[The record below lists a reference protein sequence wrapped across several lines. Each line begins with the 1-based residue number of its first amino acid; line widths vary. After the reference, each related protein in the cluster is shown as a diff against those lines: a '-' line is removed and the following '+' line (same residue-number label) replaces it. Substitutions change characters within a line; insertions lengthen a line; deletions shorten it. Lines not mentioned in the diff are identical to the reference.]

1 MDKNK
6 QKHLYG
12 WLRKQS
18 GHGRR
23 WIGLSIG
30 LGMGQG
36 ILMVMQA
43 WLLATLLHGFIIEG
57 TTPEQSIPLFIA
69 LLLVTLTKAALA
81 YGREVASFKA
91 GSAVRQAIRE
101 LVLTRLARLGPAYI
115 QRRPAGS
122 WASLLLEQIEEM
134 QEFFSRYLPQMAIA
148 VFIPLVILVAVFPVN
163 WAAGIILL
171 GTAPLIPLFMILVG
185 VGAADANRRNF
196 QSLAR
201 LSGHFLDRLKGL
213 RTLQLFMRTRAEG
226 EAIRDASEDF
236 RERTMEVLRLAFLST
251 AVLEFFAAIAVALVA
266 VYFGFSYIDHL
277 NFGNYGVKVTLF
289 TGLFVLF
296 LAPEFYAPLREL
308 GAHYHAKAQA
318 IGAAEQLLEFLEAEV
333 SEPASGSAPFQA
345 DGPIRVEARALEVLS
360 AEGKVLVG
368 PIDFTLEAGT
378 RTALVGISGAGKSS
392 LVNALL
398 GFAPYRGSLR
408 VNGQELAELD
418 MSQWRLQL
426 GWLSQNP
433 QLFHASLRDNLLLAR
448 PTASDAALEAALQAV
463 RSHGAHAQGTLSYT
477 TSPAHTLQTWLDLT
491 EQLLETGVDSI
502 AIKDMSGI
510 LTPMAAFELVSE
522 IKKRYDVTLHLHCH
536 ATTGMAEMA
545 LLKAI
550 EAGVDGVDTAISS
563 MSATYGHPA
572 TEALVATLAGT
583 EHDTGLDIH
592 KLESIAAYFRE
603 VRKKYHAF
611 EGQLKGTDSRIL
623 VAQVPGGMLTNLEGQ
638 LKQQNAADRLDEVL
652 AEIPRVRED
661 LGFIPLVTPT
671 SQIVG
676 TQAVL
681 NVLTGE
687 RYKTIAKETAGI
699 LKGEYGH
706 TPAPV
711 NAALQARVLE
721 GAEAITCRPADLLKP
736 ELAQLEADVRRQAQ
750 EKGITLA
757 VNAIDDVLTVALF
770 PQPGLKFLENRHN
783 PAAFE
788 PVPQAEAAQP
798 LAKAEKPAASGV
810 YTVEVEGKAFVVKV
824 SDGGDV
830 SQLTAAAPAPASAPA
845 AAAPAQDIDLQQL
858 GEQLNRLEQKVDRL
872 TALLLKQQQD

>member
-213 RTLQLFMRTRAEG
+213 RTLQLFMRTQAEG

-398 GFAPYRGSLR
+398 GFAPYRGSLC

-448 PTASDAALEAALQAV
+448 PTASDAELEAALVRAQAWEFAREKGFDYPV
-463 RSHGAHAQGTLSYT
+463 GDQAGGLSVGQAQRLALARTLLKSTQLMVLDEPTASLDRHSERAIMSTLEDAAKGQTLLMITHRLDQLSQMDNILVLERGQLVEQGHFAQLCQAQGPFARLLSQR
-477 TSPAHTLQTWLDLT
+477 SGDSLD
-491 EQLLETGVDSI
+491 D
-502 AIKDMSGI
+502 
-510 LTPMAAFELVSE
+510 
-522 IKKRYDVTLHLHCH
+522 
-536 ATTGMAEMA
+536 
-545 LLKAI
+545 
-550 EAGVDGVDTAISS
+550 
-563 MSATYGHPA
+563 
-572 TEALVATLAGT
+572 
-583 EHDTGLDIH
+583 
-592 KLESIAAYFRE
+592 
-603 VRKKYHAF
+603 
-611 EGQLKGTDSRIL
+611 
-623 VAQVPGGMLTNLEGQ
+623 
-638 LKQQNAADRLDEVL
+638 
-652 AEIPRVRED
+652 
-661 LGFIPLVTPT
+661 
-671 SQIVG
+671 
-676 TQAVL
+676 
-681 NVLTGE
+681 
-687 RYKTIAKETAGI
+687 
-699 LKGEYGH
+699 
-706 TPAPV
+706 
-711 NAALQARVLE
+711 
-721 GAEAITCRPADLLKP
+721 
-736 ELAQLEADVRRQAQ
+736 
-750 EKGITLA
+750 
-757 VNAIDDVLTVALF
+757 
-770 PQPGLKFLENRHN
+770 
-783 PAAFE
+783 
-788 PVPQAEAAQP
+788 
-798 LAKAEKPAASGV
+798 
-810 YTVEVEGKAFVVKV
+810 
-824 SDGGDV
+824 
-830 SQLTAAAPAPASAPA
+830 
-845 AAAPAQDIDLQQL
+845 
-858 GEQLNRLEQKVDRL
+858 
-872 TALLLKQQQD
+872 

>member
-91 GSAVRQAIRE
+91 GSAVRQTIRE

-122 WASLLLEQIEEM
+122 WASLLLEQIEDM

-213 RTLQLFMRTRAEG
+213 RTLQLFMRTQAEG

-448 PTASDAALEAALQAV
+448 PTASDAELEAALVRAQAWEFAKEKGFDYPV
-463 RSHGAHAQGTLSYT
+463 GDQAGGLSVGQAQRLALARTLLKSTQLMVLDEPTASLDRHSERAIMSTLEQAAVGQTLLMITHRLDQLSQMDNILVLERGQLVEQGQFAQLCQAQGPFARLLSQR
-477 TSPAHTLQTWLDLT
+477 SGDSLD
-491 EQLLETGVDSI
+491 D
-502 AIKDMSGI
+502 
-510 LTPMAAFELVSE
+510 
-522 IKKRYDVTLHLHCH
+522 
-536 ATTGMAEMA
+536 
-545 LLKAI
+545 
-550 EAGVDGVDTAISS
+550 
-563 MSATYGHPA
+563 
-572 TEALVATLAGT
+572 
-583 EHDTGLDIH
+583 
-592 KLESIAAYFRE
+592 
-603 VRKKYHAF
+603 
-611 EGQLKGTDSRIL
+611 
-623 VAQVPGGMLTNLEGQ
+623 
-638 LKQQNAADRLDEVL
+638 
-652 AEIPRVRED
+652 
-661 LGFIPLVTPT
+661 
-671 SQIVG
+671 
-676 TQAVL
+676 
-681 NVLTGE
+681 
-687 RYKTIAKETAGI
+687 
-699 LKGEYGH
+699 
-706 TPAPV
+706 
-711 NAALQARVLE
+711 
-721 GAEAITCRPADLLKP
+721 
-736 ELAQLEADVRRQAQ
+736 
-750 EKGITLA
+750 
-757 VNAIDDVLTVALF
+757 
-770 PQPGLKFLENRHN
+770 
-783 PAAFE
+783 
-788 PVPQAEAAQP
+788 
-798 LAKAEKPAASGV
+798 
-810 YTVEVEGKAFVVKV
+810 
-824 SDGGDV
+824 
-830 SQLTAAAPAPASAPA
+830 
-845 AAAPAQDIDLQQL
+845 
-858 GEQLNRLEQKVDRL
+858 
-872 TALLLKQQQD
+872 

>member
-57 TTPEQSIPLFIA
+57 TTPEQSIPLFIT

-122 WASLLLEQIEEM
+122 WASLLLEQIEDM

-213 RTLQLFMRTRAEG
+213 RTLQLFMRTQAEG

-398 GFAPYRGSLR
+398 GFAPYRGSLC

-448 PTASDAALEAALQAV
+448 PTASDAELEAALVRAQAWEFAKEKGFDYPV
-463 RSHGAHAQGTLSYT
+463 GDQAGGLSVGQAQRLALARTLLKSTQLMVLDEPTASLDRHSERAIMSTLEQAAVGQTLLMITHRLDQLSQMDNILVLERGQLVEQGHFAQLCQAQGPFARLLSQR
-477 TSPAHTLQTWLDLT
+477 SGDSLD
-491 EQLLETGVDSI
+491 D
-502 AIKDMSGI
+502 
-510 LTPMAAFELVSE
+510 
-522 IKKRYDVTLHLHCH
+522 
-536 ATTGMAEMA
+536 
-545 LLKAI
+545 
-550 EAGVDGVDTAISS
+550 
-563 MSATYGHPA
+563 
-572 TEALVATLAGT
+572 
-583 EHDTGLDIH
+583 
-592 KLESIAAYFRE
+592 
-603 VRKKYHAF
+603 
-611 EGQLKGTDSRIL
+611 
-623 VAQVPGGMLTNLEGQ
+623 
-638 LKQQNAADRLDEVL
+638 
-652 AEIPRVRED
+652 
-661 LGFIPLVTPT
+661 
-671 SQIVG
+671 
-676 TQAVL
+676 
-681 NVLTGE
+681 
-687 RYKTIAKETAGI
+687 
-699 LKGEYGH
+699 
-706 TPAPV
+706 
-711 NAALQARVLE
+711 
-721 GAEAITCRPADLLKP
+721 
-736 ELAQLEADVRRQAQ
+736 
-750 EKGITLA
+750 
-757 VNAIDDVLTVALF
+757 
-770 PQPGLKFLENRHN
+770 
-783 PAAFE
+783 
-788 PVPQAEAAQP
+788 
-798 LAKAEKPAASGV
+798 
-810 YTVEVEGKAFVVKV
+810 
-824 SDGGDV
+824 
-830 SQLTAAAPAPASAPA
+830 
-845 AAAPAQDIDLQQL
+845 
-858 GEQLNRLEQKVDRL
+858 
-872 TALLLKQQQD
+872 

>member
-122 WASLLLEQIEEM
+122 WASLLLEQIEDM

-213 RTLQLFMRTRAEG
+213 RTLQLFMRTQAEG

-368 PIDFTLEAGT
+368 PIYFTLEAGT

-448 PTASDAALEAALQAV
+448 PTASDAELEAALVRAQAWEFAKEKGFDYPV
-463 RSHGAHAQGTLSYT
+463 GDQAGGLSVGQAQRLALARTLLKSTQLIVLDEPTASLDRHSERAIMSTLEQAAVGQTLLMITHRLDQLSQMDNILVLERGQLVEQGHFAQLCQAQGPFARLLSQR
-477 TSPAHTLQTWLDLT
+477 SGDSLD
-491 EQLLETGVDSI
+491 D
-502 AIKDMSGI
+502 
-510 LTPMAAFELVSE
+510 
-522 IKKRYDVTLHLHCH
+522 
-536 ATTGMAEMA
+536 
-545 LLKAI
+545 
-550 EAGVDGVDTAISS
+550 
-563 MSATYGHPA
+563 
-572 TEALVATLAGT
+572 
-583 EHDTGLDIH
+583 
-592 KLESIAAYFRE
+592 
-603 VRKKYHAF
+603 
-611 EGQLKGTDSRIL
+611 
-623 VAQVPGGMLTNLEGQ
+623 
-638 LKQQNAADRLDEVL
+638 
-652 AEIPRVRED
+652 
-661 LGFIPLVTPT
+661 
-671 SQIVG
+671 
-676 TQAVL
+676 
-681 NVLTGE
+681 
-687 RYKTIAKETAGI
+687 
-699 LKGEYGH
+699 
-706 TPAPV
+706 
-711 NAALQARVLE
+711 
-721 GAEAITCRPADLLKP
+721 
-736 ELAQLEADVRRQAQ
+736 
-750 EKGITLA
+750 
-757 VNAIDDVLTVALF
+757 
-770 PQPGLKFLENRHN
+770 
-783 PAAFE
+783 
-788 PVPQAEAAQP
+788 
-798 LAKAEKPAASGV
+798 
-810 YTVEVEGKAFVVKV
+810 
-824 SDGGDV
+824 
-830 SQLTAAAPAPASAPA
+830 
-845 AAAPAQDIDLQQL
+845 
-858 GEQLNRLEQKVDRL
+858 
-872 TALLLKQQQD
+872 

>member
-69 LLLVTLTKAALA
+69 LLLVTLAKAALA
-81 YGREVASFKA
+81 YGREVASFRA

-213 RTLQLFMRTRAEG
+213 RTLQLFMRTQAEG

-277 NFGNYGVKVTLF
+277 NFGNYGAKVTLF

-345 DGPIRVEARALEVLS
+345 DGPIRVDARALEVLS

-408 VNGQELAELD
+408 VDGQELAELD

-448 PTASDAALEAALQAV
+448 PTASDAELEAALVRAQAWEFAREKGFDYPV
-463 RSHGAHAQGTLSYT
+463 GDQAGGLSVGQAQRLALARTLLKSTQLMVLDEPTASLDRHSERAIMSTLEDAAKGKTLLMITHRLDQLSQMDNILVLERGQLVEQGHFAQLCQAQGPFARLLSQR
-477 TSPAHTLQTWLDLT
+477 SGDSLD
-491 EQLLETGVDSI
+491 D
-502 AIKDMSGI
+502 
-510 LTPMAAFELVSE
+510 
-522 IKKRYDVTLHLHCH
+522 
-536 ATTGMAEMA
+536 
-545 LLKAI
+545 
-550 EAGVDGVDTAISS
+550 
-563 MSATYGHPA
+563 
-572 TEALVATLAGT
+572 
-583 EHDTGLDIH
+583 
-592 KLESIAAYFRE
+592 
-603 VRKKYHAF
+603 
-611 EGQLKGTDSRIL
+611 
-623 VAQVPGGMLTNLEGQ
+623 
-638 LKQQNAADRLDEVL
+638 
-652 AEIPRVRED
+652 
-661 LGFIPLVTPT
+661 
-671 SQIVG
+671 
-676 TQAVL
+676 
-681 NVLTGE
+681 
-687 RYKTIAKETAGI
+687 
-699 LKGEYGH
+699 
-706 TPAPV
+706 
-711 NAALQARVLE
+711 
-721 GAEAITCRPADLLKP
+721 
-736 ELAQLEADVRRQAQ
+736 
-750 EKGITLA
+750 
-757 VNAIDDVLTVALF
+757 
-770 PQPGLKFLENRHN
+770 
-783 PAAFE
+783 
-788 PVPQAEAAQP
+788 
-798 LAKAEKPAASGV
+798 
-810 YTVEVEGKAFVVKV
+810 
-824 SDGGDV
+824 
-830 SQLTAAAPAPASAPA
+830 
-845 AAAPAQDIDLQQL
+845 
-858 GEQLNRLEQKVDRL
+858 
-872 TALLLKQQQD
+872 

>member
-81 YGREVASFKA
+81 YGREVASFRA

-134 QEFFSRYLPQMAIA
+134 QEFFSRYLPQMVIA

-213 RTLQLFMRTRAEG
+213 RTLQLFMRTQAEG

-277 NFGNYGVKVTLF
+277 NFGNYGAKVTLF

-448 PTASDAALEAALQAV
+448 PTASDAELEAALVRAQAWEFAREKGFDYPV
-463 RSHGAHAQGTLSYT
+463 GDQAGSLSVGQAQRLALARTLLKSTQLMVLDEPTASLDRHSERAIMSTLEDAAKGKTLLMITHRLDQLSQMDNILVLERGQLVEQGHFAQLCQAQGPFARLLSQR
-477 TSPAHTLQTWLDLT
+477 SGDSLD
-491 EQLLETGVDSI
+491 D
-502 AIKDMSGI
+502 
-510 LTPMAAFELVSE
+510 
-522 IKKRYDVTLHLHCH
+522 
-536 ATTGMAEMA
+536 
-545 LLKAI
+545 
-550 EAGVDGVDTAISS
+550 
-563 MSATYGHPA
+563 
-572 TEALVATLAGT
+572 
-583 EHDTGLDIH
+583 
-592 KLESIAAYFRE
+592 
-603 VRKKYHAF
+603 
-611 EGQLKGTDSRIL
+611 
-623 VAQVPGGMLTNLEGQ
+623 
-638 LKQQNAADRLDEVL
+638 
-652 AEIPRVRED
+652 
-661 LGFIPLVTPT
+661 
-671 SQIVG
+671 
-676 TQAVL
+676 
-681 NVLTGE
+681 
-687 RYKTIAKETAGI
+687 
-699 LKGEYGH
+699 
-706 TPAPV
+706 
-711 NAALQARVLE
+711 
-721 GAEAITCRPADLLKP
+721 
-736 ELAQLEADVRRQAQ
+736 
-750 EKGITLA
+750 
-757 VNAIDDVLTVALF
+757 
-770 PQPGLKFLENRHN
+770 
-783 PAAFE
+783 
-788 PVPQAEAAQP
+788 
-798 LAKAEKPAASGV
+798 
-810 YTVEVEGKAFVVKV
+810 
-824 SDGGDV
+824 
-830 SQLTAAAPAPASAPA
+830 
-845 AAAPAQDIDLQQL
+845 
-858 GEQLNRLEQKVDRL
+858 
-872 TALLLKQQQD
+872 

>member
-1 MDKNK
+1 MDKNT

-18 GHGRR
+18 SHGRR

-30 LGMGQG
+30 FGLGQG
-36 ILMVMQA
+36 MLMVAQA

-57 TTPEQSIPLFIA
+57 TTPEQSIPLFIS
-69 LLLVTLTKAALA
+69 LLLVTAAKAGLA

-101 LVLTRLARLGPAYI
+101 LVLTRLGRLGPAYI

-122 WASLLLEQIEEM
+122 WASLLLEQIEDM
-134 QEFFSRYLPQMAIA
+134 QEFFSRYLPQMAVA

-213 RTLQLFMRTRAEG
+213 RTLQLFLRTQAEG

-333 SEPASGSAPFQA
+333 SEPASGHTSFQA
-345 DGPIRVEARALEVLS
+345 DGPIKVEAHALEVLS

-368 PIDFTLEAGT
+368 PLDFQLAPSS

-398 GFAPYRGSLR
+398 GFAPYRGELK

-433 QLFHASLRDNLLLAR
+433 QLFHASLRDNLLLAK
-448 PTASDAALEAALQAV
+448 PSASDAELEAALKRAQAWEFASEKGFDYQV
-463 RSHGAHAQGTLSYT
+463 GDQAGGLSVGQAQRLALART
-477 TSPAHTLQTWLDLT
+477 
-491 EQLLETGVDSI
+491 
-502 AIKDMSGI
+502 
-510 LTPMAAFELVSE
+510 
-522 IKKRYDVTLHLHCH
+522 
-536 ATTGMAEMA
+536 
-545 LLKAI
+545 LLKSTQLMVLDEPTASLDRHSERAI
-550 EAGVDGVDTAISS
+550 MSTLEQASAGQTLLMITHRLDQLSHMDNI
-563 MSATYGHPA
+563 
-572 TEALVATLAGT
+572 LV
-583 EHDTGLDIH
+583 
-592 KLESIAAYFRE
+592 LER
-603 VRKKYHAF
+603 
-611 EGQLKGTDSRIL
+611 GQLVEQGHFS
-623 VAQVPGGMLTNLEGQ
+623 Q
-638 LKQQNAADRLDEVL
+638 L
-652 AEIPRVRED
+652 
-661 LGFIPLVTPT
+661 
-671 SQIVG
+671 S
-676 TQAVL
+676 
-681 NVLTGE
+681 
-687 RYKTIAKETAGI
+687 
-699 LKGEYGH
+699 
-706 TPAPV
+706 
-711 NAALQARVLE
+711 QAR
-721 GAEAITCRPADLLKP
+721 GPFARLLSQRSGDS
-736 ELAQLEADVRRQAQ
+736 L
-750 EKGITLA
+750 
-757 VNAIDDVLTVALF
+757 DD
-770 PQPGLKFLENRHN
+770 
-783 PAAFE
+783 
-788 PVPQAEAAQP
+788 
-798 LAKAEKPAASGV
+798 
-810 YTVEVEGKAFVVKV
+810 
-824 SDGGDV
+824 
-830 SQLTAAAPAPASAPA
+830 
-845 AAAPAQDIDLQQL
+845 
-858 GEQLNRLEQKVDRL
+858 
-872 TALLLKQQQD
+872 

>member
-122 WASLLLEQIEEM
+122 WASLLLEQIEDM

-213 RTLQLFMRTRAEG
+213 RTLQLFMRTQAEG

-368 PIDFTLEAGT
+368 SIDFTLEAGT

-392 LVNALL
+392 LANALL
-398 GFAPYRGSLR
+398 GFAPYRGSLC

-448 PTASDAALEAALQAV
+448 PTASDAELEAALVRAQAWEFAKEKGFDYPV
-463 RSHGAHAQGTLSYT
+463 GDQAGGLSVGQAQRLALARTLLKSTQLMVLDEPTASLDRHSERAIMSTLEQAAVGQTLLMITHRLDQLSQMDNILVLERGQLVEQGHFAQLCQAQGPFARLLSQR
-477 TSPAHTLQTWLDLT
+477 SGDSLD
-491 EQLLETGVDSI
+491 D
-502 AIKDMSGI
+502 
-510 LTPMAAFELVSE
+510 
-522 IKKRYDVTLHLHCH
+522 
-536 ATTGMAEMA
+536 
-545 LLKAI
+545 
-550 EAGVDGVDTAISS
+550 
-563 MSATYGHPA
+563 
-572 TEALVATLAGT
+572 
-583 EHDTGLDIH
+583 
-592 KLESIAAYFRE
+592 
-603 VRKKYHAF
+603 
-611 EGQLKGTDSRIL
+611 
-623 VAQVPGGMLTNLEGQ
+623 
-638 LKQQNAADRLDEVL
+638 
-652 AEIPRVRED
+652 
-661 LGFIPLVTPT
+661 
-671 SQIVG
+671 
-676 TQAVL
+676 
-681 NVLTGE
+681 
-687 RYKTIAKETAGI
+687 
-699 LKGEYGH
+699 
-706 TPAPV
+706 
-711 NAALQARVLE
+711 
-721 GAEAITCRPADLLKP
+721 
-736 ELAQLEADVRRQAQ
+736 
-750 EKGITLA
+750 
-757 VNAIDDVLTVALF
+757 
-770 PQPGLKFLENRHN
+770 
-783 PAAFE
+783 
-788 PVPQAEAAQP
+788 
-798 LAKAEKPAASGV
+798 
-810 YTVEVEGKAFVVKV
+810 
-824 SDGGDV
+824 
-830 SQLTAAAPAPASAPA
+830 
-845 AAAPAQDIDLQQL
+845 
-858 GEQLNRLEQKVDRL
+858 
-872 TALLLKQQQD
+872 

>member
-36 ILMVMQA
+36 ILMVIQA

-122 WASLLLEQIEEM
+122 WASLLLEQIEDM

-213 RTLQLFMRTRAEG
+213 RTLQLFMRTQAEG

-345 DGPIRVEARALEVLS
+345 DGPIRVEAHALEVLS

-398 GFAPYRGSLR
+398 GFAPYRGSLC

-448 PTASDAALEAALQAV
+448 PTASDAELEAALVRAQAWEFV
-463 RSHGAHAQGTLSYT
+463 KEKGFDYPVGDQAGGLSVGQAQRLALARTLLKSTQLMVLDEPTASLDRHSERAIMSTLEQAAVGQTLLMITHRLDQLSQMDNILVLERGQLVEQGHFAQLCQAQGSFARLLSQR
-477 TSPAHTLQTWLDLT
+477 SGNSLD
-491 EQLLETGVDSI
+491 D
-502 AIKDMSGI
+502 
-510 LTPMAAFELVSE
+510 
-522 IKKRYDVTLHLHCH
+522 
-536 ATTGMAEMA
+536 
-545 LLKAI
+545 
-550 EAGVDGVDTAISS
+550 
-563 MSATYGHPA
+563 
-572 TEALVATLAGT
+572 
-583 EHDTGLDIH
+583 
-592 KLESIAAYFRE
+592 
-603 VRKKYHAF
+603 
-611 EGQLKGTDSRIL
+611 
-623 VAQVPGGMLTNLEGQ
+623 
-638 LKQQNAADRLDEVL
+638 
-652 AEIPRVRED
+652 
-661 LGFIPLVTPT
+661 
-671 SQIVG
+671 
-676 TQAVL
+676 
-681 NVLTGE
+681 
-687 RYKTIAKETAGI
+687 
-699 LKGEYGH
+699 
-706 TPAPV
+706 
-711 NAALQARVLE
+711 
-721 GAEAITCRPADLLKP
+721 
-736 ELAQLEADVRRQAQ
+736 
-750 EKGITLA
+750 
-757 VNAIDDVLTVALF
+757 
-770 PQPGLKFLENRHN
+770 
-783 PAAFE
+783 
-788 PVPQAEAAQP
+788 
-798 LAKAEKPAASGV
+798 
-810 YTVEVEGKAFVVKV
+810 
-824 SDGGDV
+824 
-830 SQLTAAAPAPASAPA
+830 
-845 AAAPAQDIDLQQL
+845 
-858 GEQLNRLEQKVDRL
+858 
-872 TALLLKQQQD
+872 

>member
-122 WASLLLEQIEEM
+122 WASLLLEQIEDM

-213 RTLQLFMRTRAEG
+213 RTLQLFMRTQAEG

-277 NFGNYGVKVTLF
+277 NFGNYGAKVTLF

-398 GFAPYRGSLR
+398 GFAPYRGSLC

-448 PTASDAALEAALQAV
+448 PTASDAELEAALVRAQAWEFAKEKGFDYPV
-463 RSHGAHAQGTLSYT
+463 GDQAGGLSVGQAQRLALARTLLKSTQLIVLDEPTASLDRHSERAIMSTLEDAAKGKTLLMITHRLDQLSQMDNILVLERGQLVEQGHFAQLCQAQGPFARLLSQR
-477 TSPAHTLQTWLDLT
+477 SGDSLD
-491 EQLLETGVDSI
+491 D
-502 AIKDMSGI
+502 
-510 LTPMAAFELVSE
+510 
-522 IKKRYDVTLHLHCH
+522 
-536 ATTGMAEMA
+536 
-545 LLKAI
+545 
-550 EAGVDGVDTAISS
+550 
-563 MSATYGHPA
+563 
-572 TEALVATLAGT
+572 
-583 EHDTGLDIH
+583 
-592 KLESIAAYFRE
+592 
-603 VRKKYHAF
+603 
-611 EGQLKGTDSRIL
+611 
-623 VAQVPGGMLTNLEGQ
+623 
-638 LKQQNAADRLDEVL
+638 
-652 AEIPRVRED
+652 
-661 LGFIPLVTPT
+661 
-671 SQIVG
+671 
-676 TQAVL
+676 
-681 NVLTGE
+681 
-687 RYKTIAKETAGI
+687 
-699 LKGEYGH
+699 
-706 TPAPV
+706 
-711 NAALQARVLE
+711 
-721 GAEAITCRPADLLKP
+721 
-736 ELAQLEADVRRQAQ
+736 
-750 EKGITLA
+750 
-757 VNAIDDVLTVALF
+757 
-770 PQPGLKFLENRHN
+770 
-783 PAAFE
+783 
-788 PVPQAEAAQP
+788 
-798 LAKAEKPAASGV
+798 
-810 YTVEVEGKAFVVKV
+810 
-824 SDGGDV
+824 
-830 SQLTAAAPAPASAPA
+830 
-845 AAAPAQDIDLQQL
+845 
-858 GEQLNRLEQKVDRL
+858 
-872 TALLLKQQQD
+872 

>member
-43 WLLATLLHGFIIEG
+43 WLLATLLHGFIIED

-81 YGREVASFKA
+81 YGREVASFRA

-213 RTLQLFMRTRAEG
+213 RTLQLFMRTQAEG

-345 DGPIRVEARALEVLS
+345 DGPIRVEAHALEVLS

-448 PTASDAALEAALQAV
+448 PTASDAELEAALVRAQAWEFAREKGFDYPV
-463 RSHGAHAQGTLSYT
+463 GDQAGGLSVGQAQRLALARTLLKSTQLIVLDEPTASLDRHSERAIMSTLEDAAKGQTLLMITHRLDQLSQMDNILVLERGQLVEQGHFAQLCQAQGPFARLLSQR
-477 TSPAHTLQTWLDLT
+477 SGDSLD
-491 EQLLETGVDSI
+491 D
-502 AIKDMSGI
+502 
-510 LTPMAAFELVSE
+510 
-522 IKKRYDVTLHLHCH
+522 
-536 ATTGMAEMA
+536 
-545 LLKAI
+545 
-550 EAGVDGVDTAISS
+550 
-563 MSATYGHPA
+563 
-572 TEALVATLAGT
+572 
-583 EHDTGLDIH
+583 
-592 KLESIAAYFRE
+592 
-603 VRKKYHAF
+603 
-611 EGQLKGTDSRIL
+611 
-623 VAQVPGGMLTNLEGQ
+623 
-638 LKQQNAADRLDEVL
+638 
-652 AEIPRVRED
+652 
-661 LGFIPLVTPT
+661 
-671 SQIVG
+671 
-676 TQAVL
+676 
-681 NVLTGE
+681 
-687 RYKTIAKETAGI
+687 
-699 LKGEYGH
+699 
-706 TPAPV
+706 
-711 NAALQARVLE
+711 
-721 GAEAITCRPADLLKP
+721 
-736 ELAQLEADVRRQAQ
+736 
-750 EKGITLA
+750 
-757 VNAIDDVLTVALF
+757 
-770 PQPGLKFLENRHN
+770 
-783 PAAFE
+783 
-788 PVPQAEAAQP
+788 
-798 LAKAEKPAASGV
+798 
-810 YTVEVEGKAFVVKV
+810 
-824 SDGGDV
+824 
-830 SQLTAAAPAPASAPA
+830 
-845 AAAPAQDIDLQQL
+845 
-858 GEQLNRLEQKVDRL
+858 
-872 TALLLKQQQD
+872 

>member
-57 TTPEQSIPLFIA
+57 TTPEQSIPLFIT

-122 WASLLLEQIEEM
+122 WASLLLEQIEDM

-213 RTLQLFMRTRAEG
+213 RTLQFFMRTQAEG

-345 DGPIRVEARALEVLS
+345 DGPIRMEARALEVLS

-418 MSQWRLQL
+418 MSQWWLQL

-448 PTASDAALEAALQAV
+448 PTASDAELEAALVRAQAWEFAKEKGFDYPV
-463 RSHGAHAQGTLSYT
+463 GDQAGGLSVGQAQRLALARTLLKSTQLMVLDEPTASLDRHSERAIMSTLEQAAVGQTLLMITHRLDQLSQMDNILVLERGQLVEQGQFAQLCQAQGPFARLLSQR
-477 TSPAHTLQTWLDLT
+477 SGDSLD
-491 EQLLETGVDSI
+491 D
-502 AIKDMSGI
+502 
-510 LTPMAAFELVSE
+510 
-522 IKKRYDVTLHLHCH
+522 
-536 ATTGMAEMA
+536 
-545 LLKAI
+545 
-550 EAGVDGVDTAISS
+550 
-563 MSATYGHPA
+563 
-572 TEALVATLAGT
+572 
-583 EHDTGLDIH
+583 
-592 KLESIAAYFRE
+592 
-603 VRKKYHAF
+603 
-611 EGQLKGTDSRIL
+611 
-623 VAQVPGGMLTNLEGQ
+623 
-638 LKQQNAADRLDEVL
+638 
-652 AEIPRVRED
+652 
-661 LGFIPLVTPT
+661 
-671 SQIVG
+671 
-676 TQAVL
+676 
-681 NVLTGE
+681 
-687 RYKTIAKETAGI
+687 
-699 LKGEYGH
+699 
-706 TPAPV
+706 
-711 NAALQARVLE
+711 
-721 GAEAITCRPADLLKP
+721 
-736 ELAQLEADVRRQAQ
+736 
-750 EKGITLA
+750 
-757 VNAIDDVLTVALF
+757 
-770 PQPGLKFLENRHN
+770 
-783 PAAFE
+783 
-788 PVPQAEAAQP
+788 
-798 LAKAEKPAASGV
+798 
-810 YTVEVEGKAFVVKV
+810 
-824 SDGGDV
+824 
-830 SQLTAAAPAPASAPA
+830 
-845 AAAPAQDIDLQQL
+845 
-858 GEQLNRLEQKVDRL
+858 
-872 TALLLKQQQD
+872 

>member
-122 WASLLLEQIEEM
+122 WASLLLEQIEDM

-213 RTLQLFMRTRAEG
+213 RTLQLFMRTQAEG

-448 PTASDAALEAALQAV
+448 PTASDAELEAALVRAQAWEFAREKGFDYPV
-463 RSHGAHAQGTLSYT
+463 GDQAGGLSVGQAQRLALARTLLKSTQLMVLDEPTASLDRHSERAIMSTLEQAAVGQTLLMITHRLVQLSQMDNILVLERGQLVEQGQFAQLCQAQGPFARLLSQR
-477 TSPAHTLQTWLDLT
+477 SGDSLD
-491 EQLLETGVDSI
+491 D
-502 AIKDMSGI
+502 
-510 LTPMAAFELVSE
+510 
-522 IKKRYDVTLHLHCH
+522 
-536 ATTGMAEMA
+536 
-545 LLKAI
+545 
-550 EAGVDGVDTAISS
+550 
-563 MSATYGHPA
+563 
-572 TEALVATLAGT
+572 
-583 EHDTGLDIH
+583 
-592 KLESIAAYFRE
+592 
-603 VRKKYHAF
+603 
-611 EGQLKGTDSRIL
+611 
-623 VAQVPGGMLTNLEGQ
+623 
-638 LKQQNAADRLDEVL
+638 
-652 AEIPRVRED
+652 
-661 LGFIPLVTPT
+661 
-671 SQIVG
+671 
-676 TQAVL
+676 
-681 NVLTGE
+681 
-687 RYKTIAKETAGI
+687 
-699 LKGEYGH
+699 
-706 TPAPV
+706 
-711 NAALQARVLE
+711 
-721 GAEAITCRPADLLKP
+721 
-736 ELAQLEADVRRQAQ
+736 
-750 EKGITLA
+750 
-757 VNAIDDVLTVALF
+757 
-770 PQPGLKFLENRHN
+770 
-783 PAAFE
+783 
-788 PVPQAEAAQP
+788 
-798 LAKAEKPAASGV
+798 
-810 YTVEVEGKAFVVKV
+810 
-824 SDGGDV
+824 
-830 SQLTAAAPAPASAPA
+830 
-845 AAAPAQDIDLQQL
+845 
-858 GEQLNRLEQKVDRL
+858 
-872 TALLLKQQQD
+872 

>member
-213 RTLQLFMRTRAEG
+213 RTLQLFMRTQAEG

-277 NFGNYGVKVTLF
+277 NFGNYGAKVTLF

-398 GFAPYRGSLR
+398 GFAPYRGSLC

-448 PTASDAALEAALQAV
+448 PTASDAELEAALVRAQAWEFAKEKGFDYPV
-463 RSHGAHAQGTLSYT
+463 GDQAGGLSVGQAQRLALARTLLKSTQLMVLDEPTASLDRHSERAIMSTLEQASAGQTLLMITHRLDQLSQMDNILVLERGQLVEQGHFAQLCQAQGPFARLLSQR
-477 TSPAHTLQTWLDLT
+477 SGDSLD
-491 EQLLETGVDSI
+491 D
-502 AIKDMSGI
+502 
-510 LTPMAAFELVSE
+510 
-522 IKKRYDVTLHLHCH
+522 
-536 ATTGMAEMA
+536 
-545 LLKAI
+545 
-550 EAGVDGVDTAISS
+550 
-563 MSATYGHPA
+563 
-572 TEALVATLAGT
+572 
-583 EHDTGLDIH
+583 
-592 KLESIAAYFRE
+592 
-603 VRKKYHAF
+603 
-611 EGQLKGTDSRIL
+611 
-623 VAQVPGGMLTNLEGQ
+623 
-638 LKQQNAADRLDEVL
+638 
-652 AEIPRVRED
+652 
-661 LGFIPLVTPT
+661 
-671 SQIVG
+671 
-676 TQAVL
+676 
-681 NVLTGE
+681 
-687 RYKTIAKETAGI
+687 
-699 LKGEYGH
+699 
-706 TPAPV
+706 
-711 NAALQARVLE
+711 
-721 GAEAITCRPADLLKP
+721 
-736 ELAQLEADVRRQAQ
+736 
-750 EKGITLA
+750 
-757 VNAIDDVLTVALF
+757 
-770 PQPGLKFLENRHN
+770 
-783 PAAFE
+783 
-788 PVPQAEAAQP
+788 
-798 LAKAEKPAASGV
+798 
-810 YTVEVEGKAFVVKV
+810 
-824 SDGGDV
+824 
-830 SQLTAAAPAPASAPA
+830 
-845 AAAPAQDIDLQQL
+845 
-858 GEQLNRLEQKVDRL
+858 
-872 TALLLKQQQD
+872 

>member
-81 YGREVASFKA
+81 YGREVASFRA

-122 WASLLLEQIEEM
+122 WASLLLEQIEDM

-213 RTLQLFMRTRAEG
+213 RTLQLFMRTQAEG

-277 NFGNYGVKVTLF
+277 NFGNYGAKVTLF

-448 PTASDAALEAALQAV
+448 PTASDAELEAALVRAQAWEFAREKGFDYPV
-463 RSHGAHAQGTLSYT
+463 GDQAGGLSVGQAQRLALARTLLKSTQLMVLDEPTASLDRHSERAIMSTLEQAAVGQTLLMITHRLDQLSQMDNILVLERGQLVEQGHFAQLCQAQGPFARLLSQR
-477 TSPAHTLQTWLDLT
+477 SGDSLD
-491 EQLLETGVDSI
+491 D
-502 AIKDMSGI
+502 
-510 LTPMAAFELVSE
+510 
-522 IKKRYDVTLHLHCH
+522 
-536 ATTGMAEMA
+536 
-545 LLKAI
+545 
-550 EAGVDGVDTAISS
+550 
-563 MSATYGHPA
+563 
-572 TEALVATLAGT
+572 
-583 EHDTGLDIH
+583 
-592 KLESIAAYFRE
+592 
-603 VRKKYHAF
+603 
-611 EGQLKGTDSRIL
+611 
-623 VAQVPGGMLTNLEGQ
+623 
-638 LKQQNAADRLDEVL
+638 
-652 AEIPRVRED
+652 
-661 LGFIPLVTPT
+661 
-671 SQIVG
+671 
-676 TQAVL
+676 
-681 NVLTGE
+681 
-687 RYKTIAKETAGI
+687 
-699 LKGEYGH
+699 
-706 TPAPV
+706 
-711 NAALQARVLE
+711 
-721 GAEAITCRPADLLKP
+721 
-736 ELAQLEADVRRQAQ
+736 
-750 EKGITLA
+750 
-757 VNAIDDVLTVALF
+757 
-770 PQPGLKFLENRHN
+770 
-783 PAAFE
+783 
-788 PVPQAEAAQP
+788 
-798 LAKAEKPAASGV
+798 
-810 YTVEVEGKAFVVKV
+810 
-824 SDGGDV
+824 
-830 SQLTAAAPAPASAPA
+830 
-845 AAAPAQDIDLQQL
+845 
-858 GEQLNRLEQKVDRL
+858 
-872 TALLLKQQQD
+872 

>member
-57 TTPEQSIPLFIA
+57 TTPEQSIPLFIT

-122 WASLLLEQIEEM
+122 WASLLLEQIEDM

-213 RTLQLFMRTRAEG
+213 RTLQLFMRTQAEG

-345 DGPIRVEARALEVLS
+345 DGPIRMEARALEVLS

-418 MSQWRLQL
+418 MSQWWLQL

-448 PTASDAALEAALQAV
+448 PTASDAELEAALVRAQAWEFAKEKGFDYPV
-463 RSHGAHAQGTLSYT
+463 GDQAGGLSVGQAQRLALARTLLKSTQLMVLDEPTASLDRHSERAIMSTLEQAAVGQTLLMITHRLDQLSQMDNILVLERGQLVEQGQFAQLCQAQGPFARLLSQR
-477 TSPAHTLQTWLDLT
+477 SGDSLD
-491 EQLLETGVDSI
+491 D
-502 AIKDMSGI
+502 
-510 LTPMAAFELVSE
+510 
-522 IKKRYDVTLHLHCH
+522 
-536 ATTGMAEMA
+536 
-545 LLKAI
+545 
-550 EAGVDGVDTAISS
+550 
-563 MSATYGHPA
+563 
-572 TEALVATLAGT
+572 
-583 EHDTGLDIH
+583 
-592 KLESIAAYFRE
+592 
-603 VRKKYHAF
+603 
-611 EGQLKGTDSRIL
+611 
-623 VAQVPGGMLTNLEGQ
+623 
-638 LKQQNAADRLDEVL
+638 
-652 AEIPRVRED
+652 
-661 LGFIPLVTPT
+661 
-671 SQIVG
+671 
-676 TQAVL
+676 
-681 NVLTGE
+681 
-687 RYKTIAKETAGI
+687 
-699 LKGEYGH
+699 
-706 TPAPV
+706 
-711 NAALQARVLE
+711 
-721 GAEAITCRPADLLKP
+721 
-736 ELAQLEADVRRQAQ
+736 
-750 EKGITLA
+750 
-757 VNAIDDVLTVALF
+757 
-770 PQPGLKFLENRHN
+770 
-783 PAAFE
+783 
-788 PVPQAEAAQP
+788 
-798 LAKAEKPAASGV
+798 
-810 YTVEVEGKAFVVKV
+810 
-824 SDGGDV
+824 
-830 SQLTAAAPAPASAPA
+830 
-845 AAAPAQDIDLQQL
+845 
-858 GEQLNRLEQKVDRL
+858 
-872 TALLLKQQQD
+872 

>member
-122 WASLLLEQIEEM
+122 WASLLLEQIEDM

-163 WAAGIILL
+163 WAASIILL

-213 RTLQLFMRTRAEG
+213 RTLQLFMRTQAEG

-398 GFAPYRGSLR
+398 GFAPYRGSLC

-448 PTASDAALEAALQAV
+448 PTASDAELEAALVRAQAWEFAKEKGFDYPV
-463 RSHGAHAQGTLSYT
+463 GDQAGGLSVGQAQRLALARTLLKSTQLMVLDEPTASLDRHSERAIMSTLEQAAVGQTLLMITHRLDQLSQMDNILVLERGQLVEQGHFAQLCQAQGPFARLLSQR
-477 TSPAHTLQTWLDLT
+477 SGDSLD
-491 EQLLETGVDSI
+491 D
-502 AIKDMSGI
+502 
-510 LTPMAAFELVSE
+510 
-522 IKKRYDVTLHLHCH
+522 
-536 ATTGMAEMA
+536 
-545 LLKAI
+545 
-550 EAGVDGVDTAISS
+550 
-563 MSATYGHPA
+563 
-572 TEALVATLAGT
+572 
-583 EHDTGLDIH
+583 
-592 KLESIAAYFRE
+592 
-603 VRKKYHAF
+603 
-611 EGQLKGTDSRIL
+611 
-623 VAQVPGGMLTNLEGQ
+623 
-638 LKQQNAADRLDEVL
+638 
-652 AEIPRVRED
+652 
-661 LGFIPLVTPT
+661 
-671 SQIVG
+671 
-676 TQAVL
+676 
-681 NVLTGE
+681 
-687 RYKTIAKETAGI
+687 
-699 LKGEYGH
+699 
-706 TPAPV
+706 
-711 NAALQARVLE
+711 
-721 GAEAITCRPADLLKP
+721 
-736 ELAQLEADVRRQAQ
+736 
-750 EKGITLA
+750 
-757 VNAIDDVLTVALF
+757 
-770 PQPGLKFLENRHN
+770 
-783 PAAFE
+783 
-788 PVPQAEAAQP
+788 
-798 LAKAEKPAASGV
+798 
-810 YTVEVEGKAFVVKV
+810 
-824 SDGGDV
+824 
-830 SQLTAAAPAPASAPA
+830 
-845 AAAPAQDIDLQQL
+845 
-858 GEQLNRLEQKVDRL
+858 
-872 TALLLKQQQD
+872 

>member
-18 GHGRR
+18 GHSRR

-122 WASLLLEQIEEM
+122 WASLLLEQIEDM

-213 RTLQLFMRTRAEG
+213 RTLQLFMRTQAEG

-333 SEPASGSAPFQA
+333 SEPASGSAPFHA

-448 PTASDAALEAALQAV
+448 PTASDAELEAALVRAQAWEFAKEKGFDYPV
-463 RSHGAHAQGTLSYT
+463 GDQAGGLSVGQAQRLALARTLLKSTQLMVLDEPTASLDRHSERAIMSTLEQAAVGQTLLMITHRLDQLSQMDNILVLERGQLVEQGHFAQLCQAQGPFARLLSQR
-477 TSPAHTLQTWLDLT
+477 SGDSLD
-491 EQLLETGVDSI
+491 D
-502 AIKDMSGI
+502 
-510 LTPMAAFELVSE
+510 
-522 IKKRYDVTLHLHCH
+522 
-536 ATTGMAEMA
+536 
-545 LLKAI
+545 
-550 EAGVDGVDTAISS
+550 
-563 MSATYGHPA
+563 
-572 TEALVATLAGT
+572 
-583 EHDTGLDIH
+583 
-592 KLESIAAYFRE
+592 
-603 VRKKYHAF
+603 
-611 EGQLKGTDSRIL
+611 
-623 VAQVPGGMLTNLEGQ
+623 
-638 LKQQNAADRLDEVL
+638 
-652 AEIPRVRED
+652 
-661 LGFIPLVTPT
+661 
-671 SQIVG
+671 
-676 TQAVL
+676 
-681 NVLTGE
+681 
-687 RYKTIAKETAGI
+687 
-699 LKGEYGH
+699 
-706 TPAPV
+706 
-711 NAALQARVLE
+711 
-721 GAEAITCRPADLLKP
+721 
-736 ELAQLEADVRRQAQ
+736 
-750 EKGITLA
+750 
-757 VNAIDDVLTVALF
+757 
-770 PQPGLKFLENRHN
+770 
-783 PAAFE
+783 
-788 PVPQAEAAQP
+788 
-798 LAKAEKPAASGV
+798 
-810 YTVEVEGKAFVVKV
+810 
-824 SDGGDV
+824 
-830 SQLTAAAPAPASAPA
+830 
-845 AAAPAQDIDLQQL
+845 
-858 GEQLNRLEQKVDRL
+858 
-872 TALLLKQQQD
+872 

>member
-1 MDKNK
+1 MDKNT

-18 GHGRR
+18 SHGRR

-30 LGMGQG
+30 FGLGQG
-36 ILMVMQA
+36 VLMVVQA

-57 TTPEQSIPLFIA
+57 TTPAQSIPLFVA
-69 LLLVTLTKAALA
+69 LVLVTALKAGLA

-122 WASLLLEQIEEM
+122 WASLLLEQIEDM
-134 QEFFSRYLPQMAIA
+134 QEFFSRYLPQMAVA
-148 VFIPLVILVAVFPVN
+148 VFIPVVILVSVFPVN

-213 RTLQLFMRTRAEG
+213 RTLQLFLRTQAEG

-333 SEPASGSAPFQA
+333 SEPAAGSAPFHA
-345 DGPIRVEARALEVLS
+345 EGPIRVEARGLEVLS

-368 PIDFTLEAGT
+368 PLDFQIEPGS

-398 GFAPYRGSLR
+398 GFAPYRGELK
-408 VNGQELAELD
+408 VNGQELASLD

-433 QLFHASLRDNLLLAR
+433 QLFHASLRDNLLLAKPSASDAELEEALQR
-448 PTASDAALEAALQAV
+448 AQAWEFAREKGLDYQIGDQAGGLSVGQAQRLALARTLLKSTQLMVLDEPTASLDRHSERAIMSTLEQATV
-463 RSHGAHAQGTLSYT
+463 GQTLLMIT
-477 TSPAHTLQTWLDLT
+477 HRLDQLT
-491 EQLLETGVDSI
+491 KMDN
-502 AIKDMSGI
+502 
-510 LTPMAAFELVSE
+510 
-522 IKKRYDVTLHLHCH
+522 
-536 ATTGMAEMA
+536 
-545 LLKAI
+545 
-550 EAGVDGVDTAISS
+550 
-563 MSATYGHPA
+563 
-572 TEALVATLAGT
+572 
-583 EHDTGLDIH
+583 
-592 KLESIAAYFRE
+592 
-603 VRKKYHAF
+603 
-611 EGQLKGTDSRIL
+611 IL
-623 VAQVPGGMLTNLEGQ
+623 VLERGRLVEQGSFQQ
-638 LKQQNAADRLDEVL
+638 L
-652 AEIPRVRED
+652 
-661 LGFIPLVTPT
+661 
-671 SQIVG
+671 
-676 TQAVL
+676 
-681 NVLTGE
+681 
-687 RYKTIAKETAGI
+687 
-699 LKGEYGH
+699 H
-706 TPAPV
+706 
-711 NAALQARVLE
+711 QAR
-721 GAEAITCRPADLLKP
+721 GPFARLLSQRSGDS
-736 ELAQLEADVRRQAQ
+736 L
-750 EKGITLA
+750 
-757 VNAIDDVLTVALF
+757 DD
-770 PQPGLKFLENRHN
+770 
-783 PAAFE
+783 
-788 PVPQAEAAQP
+788 
-798 LAKAEKPAASGV
+798 
-810 YTVEVEGKAFVVKV
+810 
-824 SDGGDV
+824 
-830 SQLTAAAPAPASAPA
+830 
-845 AAAPAQDIDLQQL
+845 
-858 GEQLNRLEQKVDRL
+858 
-872 TALLLKQQQD
+872 

>member
-81 YGREVASFKA
+81 YGREVASFRA

-213 RTLQLFMRTRAEG
+213 RTLQLFMRTQAEG

-277 NFGNYGVKVTLF
+277 NFGNYGAKVTLF

-360 AEGKVLVG
+360 AEGKVLIG

-448 PTASDAALEAALQAV
+448 PTASDAELEAALVRAQAWEFAREKGFDYPV
-463 RSHGAHAQGTLSYT
+463 GDQAGGLSVGQAQRLALARTLLKSTQLMVLDEPTASLDRHSERAIMSTLEDAAKGKTLLMITHRLDQLSQMDNILVLERGQLVEQGHFAQLCQAQGPFARLLSQR
-477 TSPAHTLQTWLDLT
+477 SGDSLD
-491 EQLLETGVDSI
+491 D
-502 AIKDMSGI
+502 
-510 LTPMAAFELVSE
+510 
-522 IKKRYDVTLHLHCH
+522 
-536 ATTGMAEMA
+536 
-545 LLKAI
+545 
-550 EAGVDGVDTAISS
+550 
-563 MSATYGHPA
+563 
-572 TEALVATLAGT
+572 
-583 EHDTGLDIH
+583 
-592 KLESIAAYFRE
+592 
-603 VRKKYHAF
+603 
-611 EGQLKGTDSRIL
+611 
-623 VAQVPGGMLTNLEGQ
+623 
-638 LKQQNAADRLDEVL
+638 
-652 AEIPRVRED
+652 
-661 LGFIPLVTPT
+661 
-671 SQIVG
+671 
-676 TQAVL
+676 
-681 NVLTGE
+681 
-687 RYKTIAKETAGI
+687 
-699 LKGEYGH
+699 
-706 TPAPV
+706 
-711 NAALQARVLE
+711 
-721 GAEAITCRPADLLKP
+721 
-736 ELAQLEADVRRQAQ
+736 
-750 EKGITLA
+750 
-757 VNAIDDVLTVALF
+757 
-770 PQPGLKFLENRHN
+770 
-783 PAAFE
+783 
-788 PVPQAEAAQP
+788 
-798 LAKAEKPAASGV
+798 
-810 YTVEVEGKAFVVKV
+810 
-824 SDGGDV
+824 
-830 SQLTAAAPAPASAPA
+830 
-845 AAAPAQDIDLQQL
+845 
-858 GEQLNRLEQKVDRL
+858 
-872 TALLLKQQQD
+872 

>member
-81 YGREVASFKA
+81 YGREVASFRA

-213 RTLQLFMRTRAEG
+213 RTLQLFMRTQAEG

-277 NFGNYGVKVTLF
+277 NFGNYGAKVMLF

-333 SEPASGSAPFQA
+333 SEPASGTAPFQA

-448 PTASDAALEAALQAV
+448 PTASDAELEAALVRAQAWEFAREKGFDYPV
-463 RSHGAHAQGTLSYT
+463 GDQAGGLSVGQAQRLALARTLLKSTQLMVLDEPTASLDRHSERAIMSTLEDAAKGQTLLMITHRLDQLSQMDNILVLERGQLVEQGHFAQLCQAQGPFARLLSQR
-477 TSPAHTLQTWLDLT
+477 SGDSLD
-491 EQLLETGVDSI
+491 D
-502 AIKDMSGI
+502 
-510 LTPMAAFELVSE
+510 
-522 IKKRYDVTLHLHCH
+522 
-536 ATTGMAEMA
+536 
-545 LLKAI
+545 
-550 EAGVDGVDTAISS
+550 
-563 MSATYGHPA
+563 
-572 TEALVATLAGT
+572 
-583 EHDTGLDIH
+583 
-592 KLESIAAYFRE
+592 
-603 VRKKYHAF
+603 
-611 EGQLKGTDSRIL
+611 
-623 VAQVPGGMLTNLEGQ
+623 
-638 LKQQNAADRLDEVL
+638 
-652 AEIPRVRED
+652 
-661 LGFIPLVTPT
+661 
-671 SQIVG
+671 
-676 TQAVL
+676 
-681 NVLTGE
+681 
-687 RYKTIAKETAGI
+687 
-699 LKGEYGH
+699 
-706 TPAPV
+706 
-711 NAALQARVLE
+711 
-721 GAEAITCRPADLLKP
+721 
-736 ELAQLEADVRRQAQ
+736 
-750 EKGITLA
+750 
-757 VNAIDDVLTVALF
+757 
-770 PQPGLKFLENRHN
+770 
-783 PAAFE
+783 
-788 PVPQAEAAQP
+788 
-798 LAKAEKPAASGV
+798 
-810 YTVEVEGKAFVVKV
+810 
-824 SDGGDV
+824 
-830 SQLTAAAPAPASAPA
+830 
-845 AAAPAQDIDLQQL
+845 
-858 GEQLNRLEQKVDRL
+858 
-872 TALLLKQQQD
+872 